1 MSRRATI
8 HTEVAPRLTTERWRA
23 AQTRTLTMIATLA
36 LAAGVQLMGLGQRAS
51 AETIIDQDNS
61 IILENTTWGL
71 AGSPYILLRDVE
83 VRPQATL
90 TIAAGVEVRFSGS
103 DAITSGE
110 DPQGVELVV
119 KGALIASGTEAQP
132 IRMNGQNLS
141 GPLAHATGIRFSST
155 ATASSLSHVR
165 IEGLAYGV
173 DIRAGSG
180 FTVSADHLYI
190 DAGKVAFRR
199 SVAMGDQVFTN
210 STLTAP
216 EAALELVSGVED
228 AVFIFSD
235 GEINGDVVFNG
246 DLSISSELTI
256 VDSVINGDWS
266 VMGSLQAG
274 ASLRVERS
282 EVQLGKLYVQGGVNT
297 NASVSVTSSQLLAK
311 TNKSAIE
318 IGGAILADASITFDS
333 VDVRGD
339 VKLGPAGSFS
349 GEGGGQYVFVD
360 TPSSWS
366 EAQGACAAM
375 GGRLADA
382 EDSAEAER
390 LYELSKRSSSGF
402 AWIGGTLTA
411 PPCSPGSTFIDIGTV
426 SSCTSWDQN
435 GFPVQNVTTGKNCL
449 CANSCPELEETKGSC
464 VPYSGFTCQQS
475 VVYQARLPD
484 CDTGDVTGEY
494 CYGDSLSWLWDGG
507 ASFDQGAALWANGE
521 ADRLSCYSG
530 EETLLDE
537 LHIAIDVQDPTGGP
551 NGRLGLWRAREASN
565 EYGYICEGKL
575 ALVSAQDSSRGSLS
589 VVSSDFTGRFLS
601 HLGQLTLSQNTFSG
615 TQNHSLF
622 RAANIAENSFVGAFN
637 LTSRSTVILS
647 KNNFKSSL
655 ASGGGV
661 VIESDMTN
669 AYGNTVDEGLWGLL
683 LRGPALVENN
693 IITRSSKTAIAL
705 YPEMGPSPSDE
716 TAVMSNTLVQ
726 NVNGVSVKA
735 TVNAPPTM
743 LANNL
748 IYRGEGV
755 GIANLGTSS
764 VSTSHNNVA
773 DYDTLY
779 QAVSPDAGSLSV
791 NPVLVADFPA
801 DPPTLRIDSG
811 SPLIDVGSCAL
822 ATELDFDDAP
832 RPFDGDFDDNPG
844 CDIGAYEFGPAE
856 VFVYADG
863 VLADSETFATGREVT
878 LSLWGRRDGFV
889 FEVNPVDWNISEA
902 VGLFDEATGRF
913 RPSPTPGLYP
923 SAINAAFG
931 GLTASL
937 DVDLECGCIAPDLNG
952 QSGGCNDVP
961 ECYFTDWS
969 NTCNVRENYCRSEQL
984 LDLGSF
990 NNPLVVTA
998 DETVQIRAGGRDLF
1012 GTVFQVAGPFT
1023 YAVVAGG
1030 GSVDSIGRFTAS
1042 TVAGDYPQSISISKG
1057 AVTGLSDLIVVPA
1070 EAHSITITKPQQSV
1084 GTTRTLQYS
1093 AVVLDRFGN
1102 VIPDAPLSWSLVNA
1116 EDSQIDPVT
1125 GRVTAGC
1132 IPGLFGGAVVATS
1145 GAIQQSSDLTVSVGG
1160 ANLKEITITPASVE
1174 VSATESV
1181 NFEAFV
1187 TDNCDY
1193 TRRAN
1198 GASFTARTN
1207 AGTINNSTGAFTASC
1222 NLGVH
1227 ADDVTV
1233 SAEGFEVSASVTIT
1247 DAPLAAV
1254 RLQPEVAR
1262 ISVNDSTIFE
1272 AIGEDTCGR
1281 TKTVEPQ
1288 WQTSIVNA
1296 TTSAAGANNFRRLN
1310 ISCATVNS
1318 YASGIRA
1325 TVGPFQA
1332 VASVEVVAGLPDSLI
1347 VNQSSVTLPAGN
1359 EVQLIASAE
1368 DACSNSR
1375 DDAIRY
1381 QASNGQV
1388 NATGLYTAGCV
1399 RGSYNSAI
1407 VVSAGDLESLVDV
1420 TVIDGVLNSIE
1431 IEPSAVTIQAG
1442 DTRSM
1447 RANLFDGCRNRILG
1461 EATWSVAQGGSITED
1476 GVFTAGDTAGTFS
1489 AAIVAEL
1496 NGFQDQADLTV
1507 TPAAANQILI
1517 SPNPIVVAAGSS
1529 TALQVTAIDSFGNT
1543 FEGDATWTI
1552 NPNAGVVTSSDTLI
1566 AGQRVG
1572 VYPDAI
1578 TARVG
1583 GATQTLDIEIVPAD
1597 ISDIVIE
1604 ALPSVTAETYE
1615 LSDLTA
1621 GQGLTITLEAT
1632 ALDPFGNEVTVT
1644 PSSIQWA
1651 VSQGGGTAAPVQGEP
1666 RAVYTVGTKAASHT
1680 ISATIGPVTGSINT
1694 VIKPAEPAEVFIFD
1708 PTPPNNTVTQ
1718 VTIEPNQSYQ
1728 LGVRVED
1735 TYSNVINM
1743 PVTYAIDRPEEDLLA
1758 DPPVIPVNASVSP
1771 SGLIRAGT
1779 IAGEATVMITVTPTL
1794 VAEVDLSVIPGTPV
1808 QIAVSP
1814 EQITTGPAESLSL
1827 TATVLDAFGNVIIKA
1842 SPANPSASVAWSGLN
1857 VSGTVSTTGIYT
1869 SGSEAGSFS
1878 RALVVRGRGLER
1890 FVDVT
1895 VTPGAPVS
1903 ANVTPSPIIATP
1915 NSVVALGVVYYD
1927 SYGNVTSA
1935 PGAAL
1940 QWGLRPNSAF
1950 NLGSDG
1956 LLTLDCLNSPGE
1968 YVNEVETTI
1977 DLPGVE
1983 QSLVVKADIEVR
1995 PGPTVSVE
2003 VDPTRAEVAVT
2014 NTYLFSAV
2022 AKDSCGYNANDA
2034 PQWSIIRGEG
2044 TITAQGRFVAS
2055 TTSTLLTPDEVDV
2068 GASVQ
2073 PVVIAA
2079 HVREISSPEVLVT
2092 ILPGPATQ
2100 LELEPAE
2107 IEAVVTD
2114 RVELRA
2120 IAQDEYGNRWLPAG
2134 VDWAVANAQGI
2145 FTENGEPN
2153 QVGPVGSINELG
2165 VLETAMTSGRYLR
2178 SVKATFGARSSTANV
2193 VLVPDVASR
2202 IEVSPNFAV
2211 LTPNQVFDFEA
2222 TTYDQFDNVIL
2233 SAAPSFTCDPE
2244 VGLCTESGVLTATD
2258 RVGEYLDSIEAR
2270 FNGVVGRAS
2279 VEIQNSEPARIEIE
2293 PAVLRAPMNSL
2304 NVFSATVYDSE
2315 GVEIEGAT
2323 VTWTV
2328 IDPELGFVNPMPNGD
2343 ARLTVGLVSKEPFSQ
2358 AIVARYEGVEAY
2370 VDVFVPV
2377 DFDVDGIDDSLELD
2391 NGLNPQDPND
2401 ALEDYDNDGLTN
2413 RQELNATADSR
2424 EKLDIR
2430 DADTDNDGVLDGD
2443 EPAWDVDT
2451 DRDQLINAL
2460 DPDSDNDGILD
2471 GTELGVTNPSPATDN
2486 SDNFQADL
2494 DPETT
2499 TDPLREDSDG
2509 DLIPDGQED
2518 LNANGRLDPGETPPT
2533 RNFNYIYCDPTAE
2546 VTGCPDGLICLETIC
2561 TEPQAQTD
2569 RKAPDTGCQAGDSRA
2584 LGLVWLLALVAMIG
2598 RRRMLA

>member
-1 MSRRATI
+1 M
-8 HTEVAPRLTTERWRA
+8 EVAPRLITERWRA
-23 AQTRTLTMIATLA
+23 AQTRLLTLTATLA
-36 LAAGVQLMGLGQRAS
+36 LTAGVQLKAGLEQRAS

-61 IILENTTWGL
+61 IILVNTTWDL
-71 AGSPYILLRDVE
+71 AGSPYILQRDVE

-90 TIAAGVEVRFSGS
+90 TIEPGVEIRFADS

-110 DPQGVELVV
+110 DPNGVEFVV
-119 KGALIASGTEAQP
+119 KGALVAEGTEGSP
-132 IRMNGQNLS
+132 IRMNGQNLA
-141 GPLAHATGIRFSST
+141 GPLAHATGLRFSST
-155 ATASSLSHVR
+155 ATASSLAHLR

-180 FTVSADHLYI
+180 FTVSADHLYV

-210 STLTAP
+210 STLSAP

-228 AVFIFSD
+228 AVFILSD
-235 GEINGDVVFNG
+235 SEVNGDVVFNG
-246 DLSISSELTI
+246 DLSIASELTI
-256 VDSVINGDWS
+256 VDSVVNGDWS

-274 ASLRVERS
+274 SSLRVERS
-282 EVQLGKLYVQGGVNT
+282 EVTLGKLYVQGSVNT
-297 NASVSVTSSQLLAK
+297 NASLTVTDSQLLAK
-311 TNKSAIE
+311 TNRGAIE
-318 IGGAILADASITFDS
+318 VGGAILADASISFDS
-333 VDVRGD
+333 VDIRGD
-339 VKLGPAGSFS
+339 VKLGPASSFS
-349 GEGGGQYVFVD
+349 GEGSGQYVFVD
-360 TPSSWS
+360 TPSTWS
-366 EAQGACAAM
+366 EAQGACASM

-382 EDSAEAER
+382 EDTEEAER
-390 LYELSKRSSSGF
+390 LYELSKRSSSGY
-402 AWIGGTLTA
+402 AWIGGSLTA
-411 PPCSPGSTFIDIGTV
+411 PPCSPGSTFIDIG
-426 SSCTSWDQN
+426 SQGDCAAWSQN
-435 GFPVQNVTTGKNCL
+435 GFPVQNVRTGKD
-449 CANSCPELEETKGSC
+449 CACENVCPERDETKSTC
-464 VPYSGFTCQQS
+464 IPFSGFTCTLS
-475 VVYQARLPD
+475 TVFQAQLPD

-494 CYGDSLSWLWDGG
+494 CYGDTVSWLWDGG
-507 ASFDQGAALWANGE
+507 ASFDQSAALWANGE
-521 ADRLSCYSG
+521 ADRLMCYSG
-530 EETLLDE
+530 DETLLDE
-537 LHIAIDVQDPTGGP
+537 LHIAVDVQDPTGGP
-551 NGRLGLWRAREASN
+551 NGRLGLWRAREASH

-575 ALVSAQDSSRGSLS
+575 ALVSTQDSSRGSLS
-589 VVSSDFTGRFLS
+589 VVGSEITGRLET
-601 HLGQLTLSQNTFSG
+601 HLGQLTLTGNVFVGS
-615 TQNHSLF
+615 QNHSLF
-622 RAANIAENSFVGAFN
+622 RSATVAENSVTGAFN
-637 LTSRSTVILS
+637 LTSRSTATVS
-647 KNNFKSSL
+647 RNHFKSDL

-661 VIESDMTN
+661 VIESDMTS
-669 AYGNTVDEGLWGLL
+669 AYGNMVDEGQWGLL

-716 TAVMSNTLVQ
+716 TSVMSNTLVQ
-726 NVNGVSVKA
+726 NHNGVSVKA
-735 TVNAPPTM
+735 SVNAPPTM

-748 IYRGEGV
+748 IYRGEETGV
-755 GIANLGTSS
+755 ANLGTST
-764 VSTSHNNVA
+764 VNTSHNNVA
-773 DYDTLY
+773 DYGTLY
-779 QAVSPDAGSLSV
+779 QGVSPDAGSLSV

-811 SPLIDVGSCAL
+811 SPLIDVGNCAL
-822 ATELDFDDAP
+822 ATDLDFDGAP
-832 RPFDGDFDDNPG
+832 RPFDGDFDDAPG

-856 VFVYADG
+856 VFIYADG
-863 VLADSETFATGREVT
+863 ALADSETFSTGREVT

-913 RPSPTPGLYP
+913 RPSPTPGVYP

-937 DVDLECGCIAPDLNG
+937 DVDLDCGCIAPDLNG
-952 QSGGCNDVP
+952 QPGGCNDVP
-961 ECYFTDWS
+961 DCYFTDWS
-969 NTCNVRENYCRSEQL
+969 NSCNVRENYCRSEQL

-990 NNPLVVTA
+990 DNPLVVTA
-998 DETVQIRAGGRDLF
+998 DETVQIRAGGRDIF

-1030 GSVDSIGRFTAS
+1030 GSVDSVGRFTAS
-1042 TVAGDYPQSISISKG
+1042 TVAGDYPQSISVSKDG
-1057 AVTGLSDLIVVPA
+1057 VTGLSNLIVEPA

-1102 VIPDAPLSWSLVNA
+1102 EIPDAPLTWSLFNA

-1125 GRVTAGC
+1125 GRVVAGC
-1132 IPGLFGGAVVATS
+1132 IPGLFSGAVVATS
-1145 GAIQQSSDLTVSVGG
+1145 GAVQQSSDLTVSVGG

-1174 VSATESV
+1174 VAATESV

-1187 TDNCDY
+1187 TDNCNY

-1207 AGTINNSTGAFTASC
+1207 AGSIDNSTGAFTASC

-1262 ISVNDSTIFE
+1262 ISVNDSTLFE
-1272 AIGEDTCGR
+1272 AIGEDACGR

-1332 VASVEVVAGLPDSLI
+1332 VASVEVVAGLPDSLV
-1347 VNQSSVTLPAGN
+1347 VNQSSVSLPAGN

-1375 DDAIRY
+1375 NDAIRY

-1399 RGSYNSAI
+1399 RGSYSSAI

-1420 TVIDGVLNSIE
+1420 TVTDGVLNSIE

-1442 DTRSM
+1442 ETRSM
-1447 RANLFDGCRNRILG
+1447 RANLFDGCRNLIEG
-1461 EATWSVAQGGSITED
+1461 EPVWSVAQGGSITAE
-1476 GVFTAGDTAGTFS
+1476 GEFTAGDTAGTFS
-1489 AAIVAEL
+1489 ASIVAEL

-1507 TPAAANQILI
+1507 TPAAADQILI
-1517 SPNPIVVAAGSS
+1517 SPNPIIVAAGSS
-1529 TALQVTAIDSFGNT
+1529 TPLQVTAIDTFGNT

-1552 NPNAGVVTSSDTLI
+1552 NPNAGVVDANDHLI

-1572 VYPDAI
+1572 VYADAI

-1583 GATQTLDIEIVPAD
+1583 GATQTLDIEVVPAD
-1597 ISDIVIE
+1597 ISNIIIE
-1604 ALPSVTAETYE
+1604 ALPSATGEAYE

-1621 GQGLTITLEAT
+1621 GQGLAITFEAT
-1632 ALDPFGNEVTVT
+1632 ALDPFGNEVSVA

-1651 VSQGGGTAAPVQGEP
+1651 VSQGGGSAAPVIGEP
-1666 RAVYTVGTKAASHT
+1666 RAIYTVGTKASSHRV
-1680 ISATIGPVTGSINT
+1680 SATIGPVTGTIAT
-1694 VIKPAEPAEVFIFD
+1694 VINPAEPAEVFVFD

-1718 VTIEPNQSYQ
+1718 VTMEPNQSYQ

-1735 TYSNVINM
+1735 TYSNVITM

-1779 IAGEATVMITVTPTL
+1779 IAGDASVLITVTPEL
-1794 VAEVDLSVIPGTPV
+1794 VAEVGLSVLPGAPV

-1814 EQITTGPAESLSL
+1814 EQITTRPAETLSL

-1842 SPANPSASVAWSGLN
+1842 SPAQPSASVAWSGLN
-1857 VSGTVSTTGIYT
+1857 VSGTVTSTGVYT
-1869 SGSEAGSFS
+1869 AGTEAGSFTS
-1878 RALVVRGRGLER
+1878 ALVVRGRGLER

-1895 VTPGAPVS
+1895 VTPGAPIS
-1903 ANVTPSPIIATP
+1903 AQVTPNPIIATP
-1915 NSVVALGVVYYD
+1915 NSEVALGVVYYD
-1927 SYGNVTSA
+1927 SYGNVATA
-1935 PGAAL
+1935 PGADV
-1940 QWGLRPNSAF
+1940 QWGVRPNSSF

-1956 LLTLDCLNSPGE
+1956 LLSLDCLNSPGE
-1968 YVNEVETTI
+1968 YIDEVETII

-1983 QSLVVKADIEVR
+1983 QSLLVKADIEVR
-1995 PGPTVSVE
+1995 PGATVSIE

-2014 NTYLFSAV
+2014 NVYLFSAV
-2022 AKDSCGYNANDA
+2022 AKDSCGYTANDA

-2055 TTSTLLTPDEVDV
+2055 TTSTLLTPDEIDV
-2068 GASVQ
+2068 GASAQ
-2073 PVVIAA
+2073 PVVIGAR
-2079 HVREISSPEVLVT
+2079 VRDISSPDVLVT
-2092 ILPGPATQ
+2092 VLPGPATQ

-2120 IAQDEYGNRWLPAG
+2120 VAQDSFGNRWVPAG
-2134 VDWAVANAQGI
+2134 VEWAVANDQGI

-2165 VLETAMTSGRYLR
+2165 VLEATATAGRYLR
-2178 SVKATFGARSSTANV
+2178 SVKGSFGNRSATANAL
-2193 VLVPDVASR
+2193 LVPDAPAR
-2202 IEVSPNFAV
+2202 IEISPSLAV

-2233 SAAPSFTCDPE
+2233 SANPSFTCDAE

-2270 FNGVVGRAS
+2270 FDGVVGRAS
-2279 VEIQNSEPARIEIE
+2279 VEVQNSEPARIEIS
-2293 PAVLRAPMNSL
+2293 PALLRAPMSSL
-2304 NVFSATVYDSE
+2304 NVFSATVYDTE

-2328 IDPELGFVNPMPNGD
+2328 VDPEVGFINPTPNGD
-2343 ARLTVGLVSKEPFSQ
+2343 ARLTIGRISREPFSQ
-2358 AIVARYEGVEAY
+2358 AVVARYDGVEAY
-2370 VDVFVPV
+2370 VDVFVPA
-2377 DFDVDGIDDSLELD
+2377 DFDVDGIDDGLELD
-2391 NGLNPQDPND
+2391 NGLSPEDPDD
-2401 ALEDYDNDGLTN
+2401 ALEDLDNDGLTN
-2413 RQELNATADSR
+2413 RQEINASVDSR

-2430 DADTDNDGVLDGD
+2430 DADTDNDGVIDGD

-2451 DRDQLINAL
+2451 DRDGLINAL
-2460 DPDSDNDGILD
+2460 DPDSDDDGILD
-2471 GTELGVTNPSPATDN
+2471 GTEQGVTNPSPATDN

-2499 TDPLREDSDG
+2499 TDPLSVDSDG
-2509 DLIPDGQED
+2509 DGLNDGIED
-2518 LNANGRLDPGETPPT
+2518 QNKNGRLDPGETPPT
-2533 RNFNYIYCDPTAE
+2533 RDFNYVYCDPTAE
-2546 VTGCPDGLICLETIC
+2546 ITGCPDGLICLETIC
-2561 TEPQAQTD
+2561 TEPQEETE
-2569 RKAPDTGCQAGDSRA
+2569 RKAPDTGCEADTSRSF
-2584 LGLVWLLALVAMIG
+2584 GLIWLLALIALVTT
-2598 RRRMLA
+2598 RRRAT